1 MFVRHNGLVL
11 NDTCPLI
18 IWGAVMNKDI
28 IEGKW
33 EQLKGQA
40 KAKWGDLT
48 DDDLAEAKGNA
59 QILAGKVQ
67 ERYGKTKDEAEKEV
81 NEWFK
86 DK

>member
-1 MFVRHNGLVL
+1 
-11 NDTCPLI
+11 
-18 IWGAVMNKDI
+18 MNKDI

-48 DDDLAEAKGNA
+48 DDDLAEAKGTA

>member
-1 MFVRHNGLVL
+1 
-11 NDTCPLI
+11 
-18 IWGAVMNKDI
+18 MNKDI

-48 DDDLAEAKGNA
+48 DDDLTEAKGNA

-67 ERYGKTKDEAEKEV
+67 ERYGKTKEEAEAEV
-81 NEWFK
+81 NTWFQDN
-86 DK
+86 DKTD